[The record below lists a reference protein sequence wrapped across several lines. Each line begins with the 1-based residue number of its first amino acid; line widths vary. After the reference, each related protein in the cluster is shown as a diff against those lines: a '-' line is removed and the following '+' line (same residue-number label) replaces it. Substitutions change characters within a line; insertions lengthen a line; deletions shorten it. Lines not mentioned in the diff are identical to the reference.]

1 MLSPVFKPFVE
12 QSPISVMARA
22 MMERVLNPDQ
32 LNEWFDSTANEQ
44 YTKDLLFSSLFD
56 IMSQVVQGSRRSVH
70 AAYQSSRQDICVS
83 ITSIYNKLNGIEP
96 DTSAQLVRYAA
107 RQVEPI
113 IRKLGGTRHVPLPG
127 LQVKLLD
134 GNCIE
139 KSHHRIKELRSL
151 SAGPLPGKSLV
162 VYDPVKRLPIDVFP
176 CEDGHSQER
185 ALLKRVLSTIKP
197 YDAWI
202 ADRNFCTVDFTC
214 SIASKRA
221 FFVIREHK
229 KYPFQLL
236 GKEKYIG
243 KTETGRVYEQ
253 AILVVDDAGR
263 EHKFRRIRVS
273 LKKETRDGD
282 SDIFII
288 CNLSKSKANAK
299 MIAELYR
306 GRWTIGVSSKGHI
319 IQSVKVRPGTKGS
332 ILVAWE
338 APWRESKMVKPSDRL
353 FRKEMMQG
361 FRPQRTVN
369 ADVASLH
376 ATPVA
381 ETVDNARRQQESLET
396 SPIRRFSPA
405 GYQRWHVAKDY
416 VSTGEALGVRRRNLV
431 EETAPIT
438 SNGKWARR
446 RQGDGLGCSTVD
458 RCAAKHTSRKG
469 PRLVVVPFV
478 DREAGAR

>member
-306 GRWTIGVSSKGHI
+306 GRWTIETAFQHLADYFNSEINALGYPRAALFGFCVALVSYI
-319 IQSVKVRPGTKGS
+319 ILSVIKAALGSAYGDKVVENEISGYYLADEISATYRGMLIAIPEENW
-332 ILVAWE
+332 LVFQTMTPQKLVSLMKKLAE
-338 APWRESKMVKPSDRL
+338 NVKLSQ
-353 FRKEMMQG
+353 FRKHPRG
-361 FRPQRTVN
+361 PKKPKPKRIALKNKP
-369 ADVASLH
+369 H
-376 ATPVA
+376 
-381 ETVDNARRQQESLET
+381 
-396 SPIRRFSPA
+396 
-405 GYQRWHVAKDY
+405 
-416 VSTGEALGVRRRNLV
+416 VST
-431 EETAPIT
+431 
-438 SNGKWARR
+438 ARI
-446 RQGDGLGCSTVD
+446 L
-458 RCAAKHTSRKG
+458 AERKK
-469 PRLVVVPFV
+469 
-478 DREAGAR
+478 